1 VAKAEQALQQ
11 HVQGARH
18 LAILSTS
25 IIHNVDQ
32 AVLVTEPAGMV
43 HAPYLYAFSTSCTL
57 RKEGHTV
64 NLTLRELLLTL
75 PYPLRNGGPTQE
87 ELAKSPRPVKKP
99 NMSDRLFQAVDF
111 VHSINST
118 GLHFTHLLY

>member
-1 VAKAEQALQQ
+1 VAKAEQPLKQ

-32 AVLVTEPAGMV
+32 AVLVTEPIGMV
-43 HAPYLYAFSTSCTL
+43 YAPYLYAFTTSCTL
-57 RKEGHTV
+57 REEGQTV

-75 PYPLRNGGPTQE
+75 PYPLQNGGPTQE

-99 NMSDRLFQAVDF
+99 TMSDRLFHAVDF
-111 VHSINST
+111 VHCNTQFFSIKVNQS
-118 GLHFTHLLY
+118 